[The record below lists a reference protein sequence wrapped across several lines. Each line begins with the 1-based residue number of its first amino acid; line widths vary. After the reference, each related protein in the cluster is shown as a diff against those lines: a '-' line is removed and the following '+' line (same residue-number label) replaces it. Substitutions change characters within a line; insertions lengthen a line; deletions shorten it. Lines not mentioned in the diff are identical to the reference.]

1 MSSYVM
7 TDDNKDDKSKK
18 RKPSASS
25 KFHMND
31 SQSQSSATRAQ
42 LISYVFTSFL
52 GGLIRK
58 SSLSM
63 LMLCFVFAAAAV
75 AVNKVSSLWD
85 QPGVRS
91 FVAALEAGFAGTDAS
106 AANLDQ
112 PHPWQ
117 QKDLEKIQRDEN
129 RARRKL
135 AKELRQRR
143 ASASGIQ
150 SARQKGR

>member
-1 MSSYVM
+1 M
-7 TDDNKDDKSKK
+7 TDDNNDDQSKK
-18 RKPSASS
+18 RKPLASS

-31 SQSQSSATRAQ
+31 SQSPSSATRAQ
-42 LISYVFTSFL
+42 LISYVFTLFL

-75 AVNKVSSLWD
+75 AVNKVNSLWH

-91 FVAALEAGFAGTDAS
+91 FVAALEAGFVGADVP

-112 PHPWQ
+112 QHPRQ
-117 QKDLEKIQRDEN
+117 HKDLEKIQRDEN
-129 RARRKL
+129 RARRQL
-135 AKELRQRR
+135 AKELRQHRS
-143 ASASGIQ
+143 SASGIK
-150 SARQKGR
+150 SVRQKGR